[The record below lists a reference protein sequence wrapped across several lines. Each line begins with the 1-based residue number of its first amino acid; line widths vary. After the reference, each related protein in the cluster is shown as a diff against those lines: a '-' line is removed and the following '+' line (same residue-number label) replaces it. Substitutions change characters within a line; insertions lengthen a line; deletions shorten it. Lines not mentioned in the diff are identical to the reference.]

1 MTPEEKERFLIEQT
15 CALIAGRLGNTN
27 TQLAP
32 HEYIKSQFESI
43 YKTLAQ
49 EIDKSYIKTYA
60 K

>member
-1 MTPEEKERFLIEQT
+1 MTPKEKERFLFEQT

-27 TQLAP
+27 TPLAP
-32 HEYIKSQFESI
+32 DEYIKSYFEKI

-49 EIDKSYIKTYA
+49 ELDKAYIKTYA